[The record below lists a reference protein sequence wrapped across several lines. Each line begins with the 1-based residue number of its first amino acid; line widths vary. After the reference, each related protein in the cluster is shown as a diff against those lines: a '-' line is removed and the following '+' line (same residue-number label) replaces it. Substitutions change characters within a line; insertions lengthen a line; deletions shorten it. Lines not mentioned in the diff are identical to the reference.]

1 MSSTDWDLNLLESLI
16 VDRGDKVVVETGMAC
31 PACRNEDPL
40 AVNVTLDNRPAYI
53 RSMYCPACFGN
64 GYIYRNTRIV
74 NGLVTATRPG
84 DHKLTEVGYDSSGEC
99 VFSPSLS
106 ADFIGAGDRIIFTN
120 PSDVDKGQLII
131 RGIANAGDNVNYKT
145 DLNTNE
151 DRLWYMADSVQWCED
166 SNGVVYYPGADFK
179 TEGNR
184 ILWINSPEIGTTYVV
199 KYRAYLEWLVTF
211 SPMERFDRGRN
222 LAQKV
227 SLKRKHVVLLQ
238 NTANLFN
245 NLKNLNKASTIT
257 YSAPAVSINS
267 RAISMDGSVA
277 ISMDGSVAVP
287 AIS

>member
-1 MSSTDWDLNLLESLI
+1 MSTADFDLNLLESLI

-53 RSMYCPACFGN
+53 RSMYCPVCSGN

-74 NGLVTATRPG
+74 NGLITSTRPG
-84 DHKLTEVGYDSSGEC
+84 DHKLTELGYDSSGEC
-99 VFSPSLS
+99 TFSPSLY
-106 ADFIGAGDRIIFTN
+106 ADFIGAGDRVIFTN

-151 DRLWYMADSVQWCED
+151 DRLWYMAESVQWCED
-166 SNGVVYYPGADFK
+166 SNGVVYYPDVDFRV
-179 TEGNR
+179 EGNR
-184 ILWINSPEIGTTYVV
+184 ILWINSPEVGTTYVI
-199 KYRAYLEWLVTF
+199 KYRAYLEWIVTF
-211 SPMERFDRGRN
+211 SPMERFDRARN

-238 NTANLFN
+238 NTTNMFN
-245 NLKNLNKASTIT
+245 NLKNLSKASTI
-257 YSAPAVSINS
+257 S
-267 RAISMDGSVA
+267 
-277 ISMDGSVAVP
+277 
-287 AIS
+287 